1 MITQMASAVW
11 VCPAAPVSLLV
22 GDTHPE
28 TCAHPSVSHGT
39 SAEKPTEY
47 PWIANF
53 HLGSICWSYLKFLI
67 YISYLVSFHSMC
79 DSGKWQCS
87 ENNCPTRCLI
97 EGQFVRTFDG
107 KQYAL
112 PGKCTYVASQV
123 NIIPTTPLY
132 NINQC
137 CLFYHTHCF
146 VFIIIIL

>member
-1 MITQMASAVW
+1 MNSKF
-11 VCPAAPVSLLV
+11 
-22 GDTHPE
+22 
-28 TCAHPSVSHGT
+28 PSGINIIILFEVFDLHF
-39 SAEKPTEY
+39 
-47 PWIANF
+47 I
-53 HLGSICWSYLKFLI
+53 
-67 YISYLVSFHSMC
+67 LVSFHSMC
-79 DSGKWQCS
+79 DSGKWKCS

-97 EGQFVRTFDG
+97 EGQFVTTFDG

-146 VFIIIIL
+146 FLNYSLRVSTGR